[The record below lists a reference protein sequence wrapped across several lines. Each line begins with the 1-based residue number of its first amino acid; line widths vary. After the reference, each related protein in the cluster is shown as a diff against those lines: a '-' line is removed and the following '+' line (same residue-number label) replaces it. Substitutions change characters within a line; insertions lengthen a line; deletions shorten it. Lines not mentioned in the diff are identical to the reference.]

1 MNSIVYPIRFW
12 ILMAVLGSSASG
24 ADDPPIGHPF
34 EETIGKQGAA
44 RKETVKPGTSLMNGV
59 AHRGTPRALV
69 TVADPKG
76 ELKFP
81 KVSDIRNFLKGD
93 S

>member
-1 MNSIVYPIRFW
+1 MNSIAYLIRFW

-44 RKETVKPGTSLMNGV
+44 KKELVKTGTSLMNGV
-59 AHRGTPRALV
+59 TPRAFV

-81 KVSDIRNFLKGD
+81 KVSDLRNFLKGD